1 MALAFMLKISNILIL
16 LFVLWGHWEIF
27 HWKISPF
34 SHANPHEPIRIADT
48 ILEVSMINL
57 STIQNN
63 TVEPPAITKQPA
75 IIAVDSLTANQVKE
89 EPPKEKVS
97 EAIITPKNSA
107 IPKPVDVSKTVSLS
121 NNEAQNSQNQS
132 NNNNRQNPQNR
143 NINGNSSRNA
153 NNNTNQNTREGAQQ
167 SSQFTPP
174 SHQGIELGNKKP
186 KYPELSL
193 RRKEEGKVTL
203 LAHVLPSGKAEYVR
217 IYKSS
222 GYSRLDDS
230 ALKATQK
237 YQYQPAIKDG
247 QKVSYDYIFT
257 VTFKIQ

>member
-1 MALAFMLKISNILIL
+1 MLKISNILIL

-34 SHANPHEPIRIADT
+34 SHANPNEPVKIADT
-48 ILEVSMINL
+48 VLEVSMINL
-57 STIQNN
+57 SNIQSNIA
-63 TVEPPAITKQPA
+63 EPPVITKQPA
-75 IIAVDSLTANQVKE
+75 VIAVDSLTANQVKE
-89 EPPKEKVS
+89 EPVKEDPPKEEVS
-97 EAIITPKNSA
+97 ESIIKPQDSV
-107 IPKPVDVSKTVSLS
+107 IPKPADVSKTVSAS
-121 NNEAQNSQNQS
+121 NNGAQNN
-132 NNNNRQNPQNR
+132 QNPQNR
-143 NINGNSSRNA
+143 NINGNRRNANNASRNA
-153 NNNTNQNTREGAQQ
+153 NNNASQNTREGAQK
-167 SSQFTPP
+167 SSQFMPP